1 MYHLLETLLANIT
14 TLVMVIVLGFVLLT
28 RWREK
33 EVIRTDTVHLEST
46 RTDTIPVRYVPSFS
60 VALPFVFNR
69 PSDRAMTKR
78 RAREEKSPKSHKIF
92 AQFKKKL

>member
-46 RTDTIPVRYVPSFS
+46 RTDTIPVRYVPSFYKYCTAFAIL
-60 VALPFVFNR
+60 VLMALLLRLAWWLYKHF
-69 PSDRAMTKR
+69 
-78 RAREEKSPKSHKIF
+78 
-92 AQFKKKL
+92 L